1 MDFNL
6 TEEQTM
12 FRDSVAAFADR
23 HLRDGAL
30 ARAHSDDYP
39 WDVAEKMAEAG
50 LIGITTTA
58 EDGGVGGTLMDAV
71 LAIQEIATVCPR
83 GADGVPLGTFGTFR
97 VIGRGA
103 WRVRGGEEVEE
114 RGGG

>member
-1 MDFNL
+1 MDFNR
-6 TEEQTM
+6 TEGQTM

-50 LIGITTTA
+50 LIGITTPA
-58 EDGGVGGTLMDAV
+58 EDGGVGGTLLDAV
-71 LAIQEIATVCPR
+71 LAIQRTEER
-83 GADGVPLGTFGTFR
+83 
-97 VIGRGA
+97 
-103 WRVRGGEEVEE
+103 RGGKEGVSTC
-114 RGGG
+114 RCRRVPYTKTKNTKNNTK

>member
-50 LIGITTTA
+50 LIGIPPTA
-58 EDGGVGGTLMDAV
+58 EDGGAGGTLMDAV
-71 LAIQEIATVCPR
+71 QATQEISIVLPR
-83 GADGVPLGTFGTFR
+83 GATVVSAGHFGAIWGNSTS
-97 VIGRGA
+97 
-103 WRVRGGEEVEE
+103 E
-114 RGGG
+114 RK